1 MLLHALRRA
10 FLHTTATAPAGAA
23 GSTQRA
29 AQVTASQAKRDRWT
43 DLKRAAHRKRQ
54 DAGSTGSRSSGGRAQ
69 HLDARMRRAQTHK
82 QRHQEALGHVR
93 LTTHTRRELAAGE
106 ARVLLQRTRQLR
118 ARRAPGVG
126 FTPARFRL
134 MPLASAEETRPAAF
148 DALGLRPEVVEAAR
162 TVLGGDAAPTEVQA
176 AGVPVLLR
184 GDDALLAAETGGGKT
199 LAYALPL
206 ISALRAAETAGD
218 ARRERRPRALILVP
232 SRQLAAQVAAVLK
245 QLGHVAKHRTVLAHL
260 GVARAHLRQ
269 HAQQPIDILVAT
281 PAAAQRYLQRD
292 PLFSPADL
300 RHVIVDEADTLMDSK
315 AFGRATMDVLA
326 LVRRAAGTQ
335 GKGKGAQHV
344 YVAATVPKTLGDVL
358 ARRHAG
364 LAHVATQTVH
374 RAPERLAQEF
384 VDVARDYQGR
394 RLAALWYV
402 LKGAARDSHVLIFCN
417 TRAHANLVFRQMAR
431 RGIPAL
437 LLSGGGSGA
446 EKEGAEPVGAAD
458 ASDLRAPVPRFDRDE
473 VLRAFYDAAPV
484 PKHLLPP
491 GIALP
496 DNASAGEQQ
505 RKIMVCTDLA
515 SRGLDTTCV
524 RHVVLFD
531 FPTTA
536 ADYLHRAGRTARAG
550 KRGKVTALVGKNDR
564 RLADQIRLA
573 VRQGATV

>member
-10 FLHTTATAPAGAA
+10 LHTTTVVSAGAA

-29 AQVTASQAKRDRWT
+29 AQVAAAQAKRDRWT
-43 DLKRAAHRKRQ
+43 ELKRGRHRKRL
-54 DAGSTGSRSSGGRAQ
+54 DTVSSGSRSSGGRTQ
-69 HLDARMRRAQTHK
+69 HLDARMRRAQAQK
-82 QRHQEALGHVR
+82 QKHADALGHVR
-93 LTTHTRRELAAGE
+93 LTTHTRRQLATEE
-106 ARVLLQRTRQLR
+106 ARVLQQRTRQLR

-134 MPLASAEETRPAAF
+134 LPMQAETARAEAF
-148 DALGLRPEVVEAAR
+148 GALGLRPEVVEAAQK
-162 TVLGGDAAPTEVQA
+162 VLGEAARPTEVQA
-176 AGVPVLLR
+176 AGVPVLLA
-184 GDDALLAAETGGGKT
+184 GKDALLAAETGGGKT

-206 ISALRAAETAGD
+206 ISMLRAEESAGVE
-218 ARRERRPRALILVP
+218 RRERRPRALVLVP
-232 SRQLAAQVAAVLK
+232 SRQLAIQVAGVFK

-269 HAQQPIDILVAT
+269 HALQPIDVLVAT

-292 PLFSPADL
+292 AIFSPALL
-300 RHVIVDEADTLMDSK
+300 RHVIVDEADTLMDQR
-315 AFGRATMDVLA
+315 AFGRTTQDVLA
-326 LVRRAAGTQ
+326 LVRRAALTQ
-335 GKGKGAQHV
+335 KKHV
-344 YVAATVPKTLGDVL
+344 QSVFVAATVPKTLSD
-358 ARRHAG
+358 A
-364 LAHVATQTVH
+364 LAHKYPGLTKVATQTVH
-374 RAPERLAQEF
+374 RAPERLTQVF
-384 VDVARDYQGR
+384 VDVARDYQGK

-402 LKGAARDSHVLIFCN
+402 LKGAVRDSHMLVFCN

-431 RGIPAL
+431 RGIPSL
-437 LLSGGGSGA
+437 LLAGGGVA
-446 EKEGAEPVGAAD
+446 EKEGAEPVSSAD
-458 ASDLRAPVPRFDRDE
+458 ASDLKAPVPRFDRDE
-473 VLRAFYDAAPV
+473 VLRAFHSAEPV
-484 PKHLLPP
+484 PRHLLPP
-491 GIALP
+491 GIELP
-496 DNASAGEQQ
+496 QSAAGASEH

-550 KRGKVTALVGKNDR
+550 ARGKVTALVGKNDR